1 MDNENKDNNGSFLL
15 KIEGIRKK
23 SHAFSIFLKSNDII
37 VAVNNELFTHG
48 ENALN
53 DELREI
59 QKIKGK
65 IIITI
70 FRDNI
75 FYDVIVRGSLGCKF
89 ISTSQ
94 SENEEIQSNYS
105 KKKIYDLEELKEY
118 TVLRDLRNNFD
129 CIEKTPSLAAG
140 IFPPLWLAY
149 EQKWWVLGLFSAFS
163 ILLFSVNT
171 WLFMIGWLILSIYCY
186 KAQTN
191 LLFSFALL
199 SGKAFTMQLATPS
212 IELTHEMVR
221 SLYPKSKFRYSKLEN
236 PISEGI
242 EENEEVEKNITE
254 TNNALV

>member
-1 MDNENKDNNGSFLL
+1 MDNENKDKGGFLL
-15 KIEGIRKK
+15 KIEGVRKR
-23 SHAFSIFLKSNDII
+23 SHAFSLFLKSNDII

-59 QKIKGK
+59 KKIKSK
-65 IIITI
+65 ILITI

-89 ISTSQ
+89 ITTSQ
-94 SENEEIQSNYS
+94 SENEEIKSSFS
-105 KKKIYDLEELKEY
+105 KKKIYDLDELREY
-118 TVLRDLRNNFD
+118 TILRDLRNNFD
-129 CIEKTPSLAAG
+129 CIERAPSLAAG

-171 WLFMIGWLILSIYCY
+171 WLFMIGWLALSIYCY

-199 SGKAFTMQLATPS
+199 SGKAFTIQLATPN

-221 SLYPKSKFRYSKLEN
+221 SLFPKSKFRYSKLEN
-236 PISEGI
+236 PIIGET
-242 EENEEVEKNITE
+242 EENNEVEKNITE
-254 TNNALV
+254 TNSALV